1 MERRS
6 QRVAEGGSAA
16 PGPTSAP
23 VAGRGLGGKRVRIV
37 PRGLGLTLEVAV
49 AALLLVFDYAA
60 LAVEDPRLPVFPIL
74 TSLLARAP
82 TISGTGPGIYLL
94 GVFLALSVLALAR
107 LAYRYVQWSRATV
120 NARERRIVLLGWL
133 GRIFH
138 GVTAAVTVGVL
149 VLVVVL
155 VYILTRGAW
164 HSIIQFGPAFLY
176 GEVWDGAHG
185 IYGAGPPIV
194 GTLLTSVLAL
204 IIAVP
209 LALGVA
215 IFLSEIAPPWLR
227 QPLVYIVD
235 LSAAVP
241 SVVYGFW
248 AFLILVP
255 LMRSTIEPGLA
266 SLTGGRFPFATQ
278 SLGYDVFTATIVLAV
293 MILPTIAAVSRESLR
308 AVPRVYRESALSLGA
323 TRWEATRMAV
333 IKPARSGII
342 AGVIL
347 GLGRA
352 LGETIAVAMVIGNI
366 YILPG
371 TLFSPGTTLASWIV
385 VNFSEIGP
393 GLEMSALLEL
403 ALILLAITVAVN
415 VIARLLLRRLNASE
429 PSNGN
434 GNGNGNGSVRHP
446 WIERFHPFGHEAAES
461 QSEAAIA
468 DSKWRERL
476 TQRLPSR
483 LARRRTFSW
492 VMVGLCLACV
502 VIAIVPL
509 ASVIWTAAEKG
520 GAAVIQPS
528 FYTSEYPQGCTPHAN
543 VTCSLGGI
551 GPAIQGTFLML
562 GLGALIAIPVGLLAG
577 IYLSEYGRNRFARA
591 VSFLSDVMTGLPTIL
606 IGVFVF
612 VLFLYFDHNA
622 ALSALSGGVA
632 LSVIMIPIVTRA
644 SEEALRSVP
653 TSVREAGRALGFPTH
668 RVSLRIV
675 LGSARGA
682 LITGILLATSRAA
695 GDTAALFLTAGNSS
709 YWFQGWNQQTAAIT
723 PFIFSNFGSPYAN
736 LQADA
741 WGAALVL
748 LVIMLAISLV
758 ARLLVRPHADAPEGA

>member
-6 QRVAEGGSAA
+6 PRVAEEGSSAL
-16 PGPTSAP
+16 GPASAS
-23 VAGRGLGGKRVRIV
+23 VASRDRRGQRIQFPKSLRRHLPDISV
-37 PRGLGLTLEVAV
+37 V
-49 AALLLVFDYAA
+49 ALLLLLDYAA
-60 LAVEDPRLPVFPIL
+60 LAVQDSKLRAIPFLTGWFARFPTLRGIDPA
-74 TSLLARAP
+74 T
-82 TISGTGPGIYLL
+82 YLFGL
-94 GVFLALSVLALAR
+94 FLALTLIQVVR
-107 LAYRYVQWSRATV
+107 LVIGDVRWFRSNFDPRD
-120 NARERRIVLLGWL
+120 RRIIVLRWL
-133 GRIFH
+133 GRGFH
-138 GVTAAVTVGVL
+138 GVTAAIAVGIL
-149 VLVVVL
+149 VLFVAL
-155 VYILTRGAW
+155 VYVLTQGAW
-164 HSIIQFGPAFLY
+164 QSIEHFGAAFLY
-176 GEVWDGAHG
+176 RGVWDGTHG

-194 GTLLTSVLAL
+194 GTLLTSALAL
-204 IIAVP
+204 VIAVP

-227 QPLVYIVD
+227 QPLVYVVD

-293 MILPTIAAVSRESLR
+293 MIIPTIAAVSRESLR

-342 AGVIL
+342 AGIIL

-366 YILPG
+366 FILPG
-371 TLFSPGTTLASWIV
+371 TLFSPSTTIASWIV

-403 ALILLAITVAVN
+403 ALILLAITILVN
-415 VIARLLLRRLNASE
+415 VIARVLLRRLNAGP

-434 GNGNGNGSVRHP
+434 GNGNGSAPRRWRDRIHLPGRARYSP
-446 WIERFHPFGHEAAES
+446 GAAS
-461 QSEAAIA
+461 GPA
-468 DSKWRERL
+468 DSGWRNHL
-476 TQRLPSR
+476 VAGMPQRL
-483 LARRRTFSW
+483 RRRRAFNW
-492 VMVGLCLACV
+492 IMVALCV
-502 VIAIVPL
+502 VCVLIAVVPL
-509 ASVIWTAAEKG
+509 ASVIWTAVGKG
-520 GAAVIQPS
+520 GSAVIQPS
-528 FYTSEYPQGCTPHAN
+528 FYTSEYPQGCTPRAN

-591 VSFLSDVMTGLPTIL
+591 VSFLADVMTGLPTIL

-612 VLFLYFDHNA
+612 VLFLYFDHNS

-653 TSVREAGRALGFPTH
+653 VGVREAARALGFPRH

-695 GDTAALFLTAGNSS
+695 GDTAAIFLTAGNSN
-709 YWFQGWNQQTAAIT
+709 YWFQGWSQQTAAIT
-723 PFIFSNFGSPYAN
+723 PFIFSNFGSPYTN
-736 LQADA
+736 LQTDA

-748 LVIMLAISLV
+748 LLIMLGISLV
-758 ARLLVRPHADAPEGA
+758 ARLLVRPHADASEGA